1 MDQVISEGEK
11 ELKTSGTVSLV
22 STPGPGSLGKSPE
35 IGLLGMGV

>member
-1 MDQVISEGEK
+1 MGQLISAGEE
-11 ELKTSGTVSLV
+11 ELKTSGTIGLV